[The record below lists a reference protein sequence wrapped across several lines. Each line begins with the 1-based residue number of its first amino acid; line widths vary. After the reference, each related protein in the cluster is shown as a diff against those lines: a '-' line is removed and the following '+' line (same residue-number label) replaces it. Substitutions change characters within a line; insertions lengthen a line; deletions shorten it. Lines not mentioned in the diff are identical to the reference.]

1 VLISG
6 VVLLSLKASA
16 KTAGD
21 PYTVTTESDSIHLRP
36 RPLPDSDS
44 TRLKNDDL
52 EAGQTEVM
60 WEVGSVSDSEDGKN
74 AGEEGSDKRRGV
86 AQPGA
91 RGEQRGLLN
100 DDDD

>member
-1 VLISG
+1 M
-6 VVLLSLKASA
+6 LSLKASA
-16 KTAGD
+16 KTAAD

-36 RPLPDSDS
+36 RPPHTQNT
-44 TRLKNDDL
+44 TRLKSNDT

-60 WEVGSVSDSEDGKN
+60 WEVGSVSDSEDGKDDEQ
-74 AGEEGSDKRRGV
+74 GGSDKRRGS